1 MSVAADLHAPGHDV
15 RPVFLTALAVI
26 GCLVVSFGGWG
37 MYAHLDSAVVA
48 HGTLLAES
56 ERKTV
61 EHLEGGILRQL
72 LVRSGDRVEAGQVV
86 ALLDATQTEA
96 QLAQLTASS
105 RALALRLW
113 RLDAEEQGATTLDP
127 TTAPAIGGDEAPA
140 RIAAEVRLF
149 EARLRAHVG
158 QIASL
163 RRQVDQLA
171 AQERAATAQSN
182 AAARQLALWT
192 DERAS
197 NATLVA
203 KGATPRQKLLELDRN
218 LAILEGDRD
227 EQKGLAA
234 AAREDM
240 ARARTDIE
248 TLVQQRLADAGEQV
262 SEGRRQ
268 LAEVTS
274 QIRGAEDVL
283 ERRKLRAPQAG
294 LVVHINVV
302 SPGAVVGSGV
312 PVMEIVPD
320 EDRLVAEVHLATDA
334 IDTVHVGRP
343 AKVKLSAYKRAKA
356 PTLEGEVIY
365 VSADVLTDERDGSE
379 YYDAKISLDQATLKG
394 LDHVTLMP
402 GMPVEVAIRTGE
414 RRAADYFLEPILR
427 HFGRAL
433 REE

>member
-1 MSVAADLHAPGHDV
+1 MSLVDDLDAPGHHV

-26 GCLVVSFGGWG
+26 GCLVVTFGGWG
-37 MYAHLDSAVVA
+37 IYARLDSAIVA

-61 EHLEGGILRQL
+61 EHLEGGILREL
-72 LVRSGDRVEAGQVV
+72 LVKSGDRVEAGQVV
-86 ALLDATQTEA
+86 ALLDATQIEA
-96 QLAQLTASS
+96 QLSQLQVSS
-105 RALALRLW
+105 RALALRIW
-113 RLDAEEQGATTLDP
+113 RLAAEEQGATALDP
-127 TTAPAIGGDEAPA
+127 ATAPDIGGDEAA
-140 RIAAEVRLF
+140 AQIAAEMRLF
-149 EARLRAHVG
+149 DARLRAHVG
-158 QIASL
+158 QVASL
-163 RRQVDQLA
+163 RRQIDQLS
-171 AQERAATAQSN
+171 AQERAASAQSA
-182 AAARQLALWT
+182 AAARQLVLWR
-192 DERAS
+192 DERAAH
-197 NATLVA
+197 ATLVE

-218 LAILEGDRD
+218 IALLEGDRD
-227 EQKGLAA
+227 EQAGLAA

-240 ARARTDIE
+240 ERARMDIE
-248 TLVQQRLADAGEQV
+248 TLGQQRLADVGEEL
-262 SEGRRQ
+262 SESRRQ

-294 LVVHINVV
+294 LVVHINTV
-302 SPGAVVGSGV
+302 SPGAIVGSGA

-320 EDRLVAEVHLATDA
+320 QDRLIAEVHLPTDS

-356 PTLEGEVIY
+356 PTMEGEVIY

-379 YYDAKISLDQATLKG
+379 YYDAKVSFDMATLKG
-394 LDHVTLMP
+394 MDEVTLTP

>member
-1 MSVAADLHAPGHDV
+1 MSLIEDIHAPGHDV

-26 GCLVVSFGGWG
+26 GCLILTFGGWG

-61 EHLEGGILRQL
+61 EHFEGGILRQL
-72 LVRSGDRVEAGQVV
+72 LVKSGDRVEAGQVV

-96 QLAQLTASS
+96 QLAQLDANS
-105 RALALRLW
+105 RALALRIW
-113 RLDAEEQGATTLDP
+113 RLAAEEDGATSLDP
-127 TTAPAIGGDEAPA
+127 ATAPAFDDPGRAA
-140 RIAAEVRLF
+140 QVAAEVRLF
-149 EARLRAHVG
+149 DARLRAHVG
-158 QIASL
+158 GIASL
-163 RRQVDQLA
+163 RRQIDQLA
-171 AQERAATAQSN
+171 AQERAATAQAD
-182 AAARQLALWT
+182 AAARQLALWR

-197 NATLVA
+197 SATLVE

-218 LAILEGDRD
+218 IALLEGDRD
-227 EQKGLAA
+227 EQAGLAA

-248 TLVQQRLADAGEQV
+248 TMGQQRLADVGEEL
-262 SEGRRQ
+262 SESRRQ
-268 LAEVTS
+268 LAEVTG

-294 LVVHINVV
+294 LVVQINTI
-302 SPGAVVGSGV
+302 SPGAVVGSGA

-320 EDRLVAEVHLATDA
+320 ADRLVAEVHLPTDS
-334 IDTVHVGRP
+334 IDTVRVGRP

-356 PTLEGEVIY
+356 PTVEGEVIY

-379 YYDAKISLDQATLKG
+379 YYDAKVSLDTGTLKG
-394 LDHVTLMP
+394 LDHVTLTP

>member
-1 MSVAADLHAPGHDV
+1 MSLVEDLRTPGHDV
-15 RPVFLTALAVI
+15 RPVFLTALGVI
-26 GCLVVSFGGWG
+26 GCLVLTFGGWG

-48 HGTLLAES
+48 HGSLLAES

-72 LVRSGDRVEAGQVV
+72 LVKSGDRVEAGQVV

-96 QLAQLTASS
+96 QLSQLQASS
-105 RALALRLW
+105 RALTLRIW
-113 RLDAEEQGATTLDP
+113 RLAAEEAGATTLDP
-127 TTAPAIGGDEAPA
+127 ATAPDIGGDDAA
-140 RIAAEVRLF
+140 AQVAAEVRLF
-149 EARLRAHVG
+149 DARLRAHVG

-163 RRQVDQLA
+163 RRQIDQLA
-171 AQERAATAQSN
+171 AQESAATAQSGS
-182 AAARQLALWT
+182 AARQLVLWQ
-192 DERAS
+192 DERES
-197 NATLVA
+197 SATLVQ
-203 KGATPRQKLLELDRN
+203 KGATPRRKLLELDRN
-218 LAILEGDRD
+218 IALLEGDRD
-227 EQKGLAA
+227 EQTSLAA

-248 TLVQQRLADAGEQV
+248 TLGQQRLADVGEV
-262 SEGRRQ
+262 LSESRRQ
-268 LAEVTS
+268 LAEVTG
-274 QIRGAEDVL
+274 QIRGSEDVL

-294 LVVHINVV
+294 LVVHINTV
-302 SPGAVVGSGV
+302 SPGAVVGSGA

-320 EDRLVAEVHLATDA
+320 QDRLVAEVHLPTDA
-334 IDTVHVGRP
+334 IDTVHVGRH

-379 YYDAKISLDQATLKG
+379 YYDAKVSLDRSTLKG
-394 LDHVTLMP
+394 LDEVTLTP